1 MPKLTHRNVSPH
13 FRILR
18 PIRIRGNMCWGAKIS
33 LQAWNVVMK
42 VSGEVCMPDLHWPFF
57 CKNPNICIAFGI
69 GCIFLFLI
77 FTFCYCFGIVNPQN
91 YKYWAVL
98 SWYLVLY
105 CYCMFASFCQ
115 KRFKWINYLLN
126 HVKHLEKSCIF
137 CMNVAYFR
145 EMLNI

>member
-1 MPKLTHRNVSPH
+1 MFHP
-13 FRILR
+13 ILES
-18 PIRIRGNMCWGAKIS
+18 WDQS
-33 LQAWNVVMK
+33 E
-42 VSGEVCMPDLHWPFF
+42 SGEICAGGLRSVYKPEMWSWKWAAKFACWTCIGPFF
-57 CKNPNICIAFGI
+57 GKNPNICIAFGI